1 MKMPHH
7 HSPFARPIILAPMLC
22 APVIGWSGV
31 EIDQTPLTVGK
42 PLEPNI
48 MFIMDDSG
56 SMAWEVM
63 PGASNNLDAIP
74 YKSKLT
80 DDIRR
85 RAANLN
91 ALWYNPLIEYKPWLK
106 HDGSAYPDSDPFAA
120 PRDPS
125 GSVQTGTQ
133 NLAGSDWKTSY
144 GYQRFYVLD
153 EGKAPDK
160 AENYKRYEFRQVK
173 GAWEA
178 RVYTL
183 DSSGSITKTL
193 EPTEFVWPGLD
204 SRSIEAE
211 VKNFA
216 NWFSY
221 YRTRANVAKA
231 SASHVFA
238 ELGEG
243 FRVGY
248 DTIHNRETLRIPVSN
263 GNGLFSGENKQAWFE
278 RLFKTTAS
286 SGTPLRE
293 ALGRAGEYFT
303 EIGASG
309 PYGPEEGSN
318 QLTCRQNFSILTTD
332 GYWNGNAASN
342 SDARKDNDSKD
353 GDSDGKKITGPEGAE
368 FEYKAVSPY
377 KDGRP
382 DTLADVAMYYWKND
396 LRPSLENNVPTVGEN
411 KAFWQHM
418 RTFGVSIGEKGVL
431 DPTTDLD
438 ALKSGAKAWPEP
450 GNDRQAN
457 IDDLWHAALNSQ
469 GQFIV
474 ASDPQAFSKAL
485 KDSLDKIAAEKGRS
499 ASGAASSTNVSTG
512 SMTFFSEY
520 VAGQWTGDVLG
531 YALDPETGTRAT
543 DPKDDWSA
551 SSSLPAWSERNILM
565 NVGGTL
571 TALTWGNLDATQ
583 QTALSS
589 EQILDYLRGDR
600 SNEKSIANP
609 NAALRERAGLLGSF
623 VNSQPVYVG
632 APPFKKYYGAT
643 KTPGASNYAAHVEA
657 QKDRAPVLYVG
668 GNDGMLHGFLT
679 KTVKHPESKDDI
691 AAGTELFAFMPSAVM
706 TESLRKY
713 ATDHDYQHRYF
724 VDGEITVAE
733 VFVSGA
739 WKTVLVGTLGRG
751 GKSVFALDVTD
762 PFNVNLLWE
771 KTVSDIPALGN
782 TLGKPIIAEV
792 GSGFDDDPG
801 QSDWRVL
808 LGNGPN
814 SSGDRAQLISISLVD
829 GSVKTYDTGVGG
841 DNGLSAVLVWDAD
854 KNGFFETVYAGD
866 LRGNLWRFSDL
877 GTAAPPAPFKL
888 FGTAGNRPI
897 TAAPWAAVNQR
908 DGRTWIFVGTGQYLN
923 EDDRAS
929 LVTESWYG
937 LIDDRSALNAGT
949 TIGSRETSLVKRNIV
964 ATGTLS
970 GRGARTLDNGNE
982 SEVSAEGKRGWY
994 IDFNQPGERMIT
1006 PNSFY
1011 GNALIGTTFI
1021 PDGTDLCK
1029 PGGRSALWGINPF
1042 TGGRLSKALFDFNH
1056 DGTFDDKLDGL
1067 FPSVMDNL
1075 KPILVGVPP
1084 ITIKEDGD
1092 RRIVV
1097 MHTDPDNSE
1106 EFRPPSGDAQAQSW
1120 REVLGE

>member
-1 MKMPHH
+1 MKTLPSRH
-7 HSPFARPIILAPMLC
+7 PFACTLTLASVLLAPSI
-22 APVIGWSGV
+22 AWSGV
-31 EIDQTPLTVGK
+31 EIDQQPLTVGK

-48 MFIMDDSG
+48 WFILDDSG
-56 SMAWEVM
+56 SMARTYM
-63 PGASNNLDAIP
+63 PDTAPSTGIGGTAYTRNSLAYNP
-74 YKSKLT
+74 HVTYEP
-80 DDIRR
+80 
-85 RAANLN
+85 
-91 ALWYNPLIEYKPWLK
+91 WYNS
-106 HDGSAYPDSDPFAA
+106 DGTKMLPADPKKASDDADRITNSTTDLTSGAKCFHV
-120 PRDPS
+120 PRNPVTGDTGANSSLYRWRFNS
-125 GSVQTGTQ
+125 GGSTASRCDASSTCTNTTGCV
-133 NLAGSDWKTSY
+133 AVS
-144 GYQRFYVLD
+144 
-153 EGKAPDK
+153 
-160 AENYKRYEFRQVK
+160 EFNWTDAK
-173 GAWEA
+173 GD
-178 RVYTL
+178 T
-183 DSSGSITKTL
+183 IT
-193 EPTEFVWPGLD
+193 
-204 SRSIEAE
+204 RSIAE
-211 VKNFA
+211 EWQNYA
-216 NWFSY
+216 NWYQY
-221 YRTRANVAKA
+221 YRTRMKMAKA
-231 SASHVFA
+231 SVTRAFGG
-238 ELGEG
+238 LDDGY
-243 FRVGY
+243 RVGY
-248 DTIHNRETLRIPVSN
+248 TSIWDRDMFEIPVDTDD
-263 GNGLFSGENKQAWFE
+263 GLFRGTNRDTWFAN
-278 RLFKTTAS
+278 LLKATS
-286 SGTPLRE
+286 SGLTPLRA
-293 ALGRAGEYFT
+293 ALDRAGQYFSSAAPYKNST
-303 EIGASG
+303 GAELS
-309 PYGPEEGSN
+309 
-318 QLTCRQNFSILTTD
+318 CRQNFTILTTD
-332 GYWNGNAASN
+332 GYWNSNAAATTE
-342 SDARKDNDSKD
+342 ARADNDSTD
-353 GDSDGKKITGPEGAE
+353 GSKITGPNGPEYT
-368 FEYKAVSPY
+368 FEAKPPY
-377 KDGRP
+377 SDGRSN
-382 DTLADVAMYYWKND
+382 TLADVAMYYWKND
-396 LRPSLENNVPTVGEN
+396 LRSTLENNVPKSDSN
-411 KAFWQHM
+411 PAFWQHM
-418 RTFGVSIGEKGVL
+418 RTFGISIGEKGVL
-431 DPTTDLD
+431 DPEKDLE
-438 ALKSGAKAWPEP
+438 ALKAGTLAWPTP
-450 GNDRQAN
+450 GTDKVEN
-457 IDDLWHAALNSQ
+457 IDDLWHATVNSR
-469 GQFIV
+469 GDFVV
-474 ASDPQAFSKAL
+474 ASDPAQFARAL

-499 ASGAASSTNVSTG
+499 ASGAASSTNISTG

-531 YALDPETGTRAT
+531 YALDPETGKRAT

-551 SSSLPAWSERNILM
+551 SSKLPAWSERNIMM

-571 TALTWGNLDATQ
+571 AALTWGDLDATQ

-589 EQILDYLRGDR
+589 EQIVNYLRGDR
-600 SNEKSIANP
+600 SNEKNDANP
-609 NAALRERAGLLGSF
+609 SGTLRERAGLLGSF

-679 KTVKHPESKDDI
+679 MTTKDPESDSDI
-691 AAGTELFAFMPSAVM
+691 AAGTELFAFMPSAAM
-706 TESLRKY
+706 TENLRKY
-713 ATDHDYQHRYF
+713 ATDQEYQHRYF

-733 VFVSGA
+733 VYVSGA
-739 WKTVLVGTLGRG
+739 WKTILVGTLGRG

-877 GTAAPPAPFKL
+877 GTAAPPDPFKL
-888 FGTAGNRPI
+888 FTTASNRPI

-908 DGRTWIFVGTGQYLN
+908 DSRTWIFVGTGQYLN

-937 LIDDRSALNAGT
+937 LIDDRSALNPGT
-949 TIGSRETSLVKRNIV
+949 TIGSRETSLVKRNILK
-964 ATGTLS
+964 TGTLPT
-970 GRGARTLDNGNE
+970 GPDEVRGARTLDSGNE

-994 IDFNQPGERMIT
+994 IDLNQPGERMIT

-1075 KPILVGVPP
+1075 RPILVGVPP

>member
-1 MKMPHH
+1 MKTFLPHC
-7 HSPFARPIILAPMLC
+7 SIALAFSLAPVLLLPSI
-22 APVIGWSGV
+22 AWSGV
-31 EIDQTPLTVGK
+31 EIDQQPLTVGK

-48 MFIMDDSG
+48 WFVLDDSG
-56 SMAWEVM
+56 SMSRTYM
-63 PGASNNLDAIP
+63 PDTAPSTGVGGTAHTRNSLA
-74 YKSKLT
+74 
-80 DDIRR
+80 
-85 RAANLN
+85 
-91 ALWYNPLIEYKPWLK
+91 YNPLVNYEPWYKA
-106 HDGSAYPDSDPFAA
+106 DGTQMPMADRENASDDEDRITSSTTNLTSSARCFHV
-120 PRDPS
+120 PRDP
-125 GSVQTGTQ
+125 VTGDT
-133 NLAGSDWKTSY
+133 
-144 GYQRFYVLD
+144 
-153 EGKAPDK
+153 
-160 AENYKRYEFRQVK
+160 
-173 GAWEA
+173 GADDSLYRW
-178 RVYTL
+178 RL
-183 DSSGSITKTL
+183 DSGGSTASRCSARSTCTNTTGCVSVSEFTWTRPSGETFT
-193 EPTEFVWPGLD
+193 
-204 SRSIEAE
+204 RSIAE
-211 VKNFA
+211 EWQNYA
-216 NWFSY
+216 NWYQY
-221 YRTRANVAKA
+221 YRTRMKMAKA
-231 SASHVFA
+231 SVTRAFA
-238 ELGEG
+238 GLDEG
-243 FRVGY
+243 YRVGY
-248 DTIHNRETLRIPVSN
+248 TSIWDRNKFEIPVATDD
-263 GNGLFSGENKQAWFE
+263 GLFTGTNRDTWFAN
-278 RLFKTTAS
+278 LMKATS
-286 SGTPLRE
+286 SGSTPLRA
-293 ALGRAGEYFT
+293 ALDQAGQYFSSAAPYKNSDGT
-303 EIGASG
+303 ELS
-309 PYGPEEGSN
+309 
-318 QLTCRQNFSILTTD
+318 CRQNFTILTTD
-332 GYWNGNAASN
+332 GYWNSSAAATT
-342 SDARKDNDSKD
+342 DARADNDSKD
-353 GDSDGKKITGPEGAE
+353 GSTITGPNGAE
-368 FEYKAVSPY
+368 YKFTASAPY
-377 KDGRP
+377 SDDR
-382 DTLADVAMYYWKND
+382 DNTLADVAMYYWKND
-396 LRPSLENNVPTVGEN
+396 LRPTLENNVPKSEN
-411 KAFWQHM
+411 NPAFWQHM

-431 DPTTDLD
+431 NPETDLA
-438 ALKSGAKAWPEP
+438 ALKAGTLSWPAPGADKIE
-450 GNDRQAN
+450 N
-457 IDDLWHAALNSQ
+457 IDDLWHATLNSR
-469 GQFIV
+469 GEFVV
-474 ASDPQAFSKAL
+474 ASDPAQFARAL
-485 KDSLDKIAAEKGRS
+485 KESLDKIAAEKGRS
-499 ASGAASSTNVSTG
+499 ASGAASSTNVSAG

-531 YALDPETGTRAT
+531 YALDPETGRRAT

-551 SSSLPAWSERNILM
+551 SSRLPPWSERNIM
-565 NVGGTL
+565 INVSGTL
-571 TALTWGNLDATQ
+571 TAFAWENLDAAQ

-589 EQILDYLRGDR
+589 QEIVNYLRGDR
-600 SNEKSIANP
+600 SNEKSETTP
-609 NAALRERAGLLGSF
+609 SGTLRERDGLLGSF

-632 APPFKKYYGAT
+632 IPPFKKYYGAA
-643 KTPGASNYAAHVEA
+643 KTPGASSYAAHVEA

-679 KTVKHPESKDDI
+679 KTVKDPESDGDI
-691 AAGTELFAFMPSAVM
+691 AAGTELFAFMPSAVI
-706 TESLRKY
+706 TENLRKY
-713 ATDHDYQHRYF
+713 ATDQEYQHRYF

-733 VFVSGA
+733 IYVSGA
-739 WKTVLVGTLGRG
+739 WKTILVGTLGRG

-762 PFNVNLLWE
+762 PFNVSLLWE
-771 KTVSDIPALGN
+771 KTTSDMPSLGN

-792 GSGFDDDPG
+792 GIGFDGDAG

-814 SSGDRAQLISISLVD
+814 STGDRAQLISISLVD
-829 GSVKTYDTGVGG
+829 GTVKTYDTEAGS
-841 DNGLSAVLVWDAD
+841 DNGLSAVLVWDSD

-866 LRGNLWRFSDL
+866 LRGNVWRFSDL
-877 GTAAPPAPFKL
+877 DTATPPKPFKL
-888 FGTAGNRPI
+888 FTTGNNRPV

-949 TIGSRETSLVKRNIV
+949 TIASRETSLVKRNIV

-970 GRGARTLDNGNE
+970 GRGARTLDSGNE

-1056 DGTFDDKLDGL
+1056 DGTFDDKLKDL